1 MNVSFGCV
9 PDRSLAAAS
18 ALATRGGDESTVGI
32 TSPGALRC
40 ESVMLPSELG
50 HMMTIGVFAIWVPNP
65 LRKSRSVTYEVVR
78 TRGRSQSHP
87 AKGALPITLH
97 GICIAV
103 DEALP
108 VCTILE
114 AYIAQWSR

>member
-32 TSPGALRC
+32 TSPGALGC
-40 ESVMLPSELG
+40 ERVRLPSELG

-65 LRKSRSVTYEVVR
+65 LKKSRGE
-78 TRGRSQSHP
+78 QH
-87 AKGALPITLH
+87 
-97 GICIAV
+97 
-103 DEALP
+103 
-108 VCTILE
+108 
-114 AYIAQWSR
+114 